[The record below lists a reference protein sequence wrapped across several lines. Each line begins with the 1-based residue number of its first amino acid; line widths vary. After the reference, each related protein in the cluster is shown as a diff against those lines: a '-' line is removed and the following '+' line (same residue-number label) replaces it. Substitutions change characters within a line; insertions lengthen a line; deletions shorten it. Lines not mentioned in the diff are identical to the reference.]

1 MAKFAVNTLEFDKV
15 KTLLA
20 DQAGT
25 SLGRK
30 LALDL
35 VSSSRF
41 EQVKLAQEET
51 AEAVQLLDEG
61 KRLPLGGMT
70 DISPLVKRTRVG
82 SILEPEDFK
91 AIGDTIDGL
100 RHLKQFLLEDTEN
113 APALRDYGPQL
124 GDFSRLSKQL
134 SSALDE
140 KGNIKDNAS
149 VKLQGLR
156 TGILAAKNRVKDK
169 LNSLLHDPNNQKY
182 FQDALVTM
190 REDRYV
196 IPIKQEYRLNFPG
209 VVHDQSAS
217 GATLFVEPMAVVN
230 LNNDIKKY
238 RLEEQAEVERILR
251 TLTGHVGSEAENILS
266 SLDIAAQVD
275 LIGAKAA
282 LAQKL
287 HCCRPMMILQQRLRI
302 TQGRHPLLDQE
313 KVVPLDINLGDDFT
327 TLLITGPNTGGKTVA
342 LKTVGLFALMAQ
354 AGMFVPARE
363 AILPVFGGVYADIG
377 DEQSIEQSLSTFS
390 GHMKKI
396 TGILELAMPHTL
408 VLLDELG
415 AGTDPAEGAALA
427 VAIIEELRRRGVLL
441 MATTH
446 YAELKVFAL
455 ETKGVINASCEFDL
469 ETLRPTY
476 KLSVGVPGK
485 SNAFLISEKLGIPER
500 VIEAAQQHLSAEDKR
515 LDAVLGQLDDLK
527 LQLKESQNE
536 VEELRNEA
544 AHQLDAARKKRDE
557 LIQQGE
563 NELEAARAKA
573 RALAQ
578 QVESKAYALTDELR
592 QIQKDERMSTQQK
605 AQRAREIAKKESEKL
620 FVGTE
625 VVHNPVKEF
634 VPLKEVRVGQEVCIA
649 ELNQLATVLALPDKN
664 GDVLVRA
671 GIIKTKVPLK
681 GLKQPEKL
689 VREPQPKTK
698 AQQRYSRLTGDANRP
713 NGRVE
718 RVQRS
723 AKMECNL
730 LGLTVDEALPEVD
743 SFIDRAI
750 LNGQTV
756 VYLIHGN
763 GTGALRTAIHKHLR
777 GNRMVKSFRLG
788 RYGEGESGVTVVEL
802 K

>member
-342 LKTVGLFALMAQ
+342 LKTVGVFALMAQ

-390 GHMKKI
+390 GHMKNMI
-396 TGILELAMPHTL
+396 SILVEVREGDL
-408 VLLDELG
+408 VLVDEVCV
-415 AGTDPAEGAALA
+415 GTDPTEGAALA
-427 VAIIEELRRRGVLL
+427 MAMIEYLYKKKVLTI
-441 MATTH
+441 MTTH
-446 YAELKVFAL
+446 YSELKTFAY
-455 ETKGVINASCEFDL
+455 EHEGMENASVEFDP

-476 KLSVGVPGK
+476 KLLMGVPGS
-485 SNAFLISEKLGIPER
+485 SNAFYISKRLGLPQGILDEARTFIGEGHSNMER
-500 VIEAAQQHLSAEDKR
+500 VLQNLEGERREYESRKDEISALQREAEYLKNELTRQKQDLEKSRNAILRKAREQADELYRNARRESTSILKELRANQDMVESRKVEQLAELSRKVLNKNFSIDGKPMPEGQGLTSGNA
-515 LDAVLGQLDDLK
+515 AVGKKVYVKKIGQSGTIVALNGKEVTVRIGIMKMNLK
-527 LQLKESQNE
+527 LKDCLLLKEAPSQPRSTHRT
-536 VEELRNEA
+536 L
-544 AHQLDAARKKRDE
+544 KKSTS
-557 LIQQGE
+557 QGH
-563 NELEAARAKA
+563 NLFVK
-573 RALAQ
+573 
-578 QVESKAYALTDELR
+578 
-592 QIQKDERMSTQQK
+592 K
-605 AQRAREIAKKESEKL
+605 AQD
-620 FVGTE
+620 
-625 VVHNPVKEF
+625 
-634 VPLKEVRVGQEVCIA
+634 
-649 ELNQLATVLALPDKN
+649 ATVQI
-664 GDVLVRA
+664 DVR
-671 GIIKTKVPLK
+671 GK
-681 GLKQPEKL
+681 
-689 VREPQPKTK
+689 
-698 AQQRYSRLTGDANRP
+698 
-713 NGRVE
+713 
-718 RVQRS
+718 
-723 AKMECNL
+723 
-730 LGLTVDEALPEVD
+730 TVDEAIPYVD
-743 SFIDRAI
+743 KAIDDALLAGMDRFR
-750 LNGQTV
+750 LV
-756 VYLIHGN
+756 HGK
-763 GTGALRTAIHKHLR
+763 GTGMLRKGLLEYLDQHPNVLKTEMAPLNE
-777 GNRMVKSFRLG
+777 GGFGATLVWVK
-788 RYGEGESGVTVVEL
+788 
-802 K
+802 

>member
-15 KTLLA
+15 KVLLA

-25 SLGRK
+25 SLGRR

-124 GDFSRLSKQL
+124 GDFTRLSKQL

-169 LNSLLHDPNNQKY
+169 LTNILHDPNNQKY

-266 SLDIAAQVD
+266 SLEVAAQVD

-282 LAQKL
+282 LTQKL

-342 LKTVGLFALMAQ
+342 LKTVGVFALMAQ
-354 AGMFVPARE
+354 AGMFVPAQE

-390 GHMKKI
+390 GHMKNMI
-396 TGILELAMPHTL
+396 SILEEVREGDL
-408 VLLDELG
+408 VLVDEVCV
-415 AGTDPAEGAALA
+415 GTDPTEGAALA
-427 VAIIEELRRRGVLL
+427 MAMIEYLYNKKVLTI
-441 MATTH
+441 MTTH
-446 YAELKVFAL
+446 YSELKTFAY
-455 ETKGVINASCEFDL
+455 EHEGMENASVEFDP

-476 KLSVGVPGK
+476 KLLMGVPGS
-485 SNAFLISEKLGIPER
+485 SNAFYISKRLGLPQEILDEAKTFIGEGHSNMER
-500 VIEAAQQHLSAEDKR
+500 VLQNLEGERREYESRKDEIASLQREAEYLKNELTRQKQDLEKSRNAILRKAREQADELYRNARRESTSILKELRANQDMVESRKVEQLAELSRKVLNKNFSIDGKPLPEGQGLTSGNA
-515 LDAVLGQLDDLK
+515 AVGKKVYVKKIGQSGTIVALNGKEVTVRIGIMKMNLK
-527 LQLKESQNE
+527 LKDCLLLKEAPSQPRSTHRT
-536 VEELRNEA
+536 L
-544 AHQLDAARKKRDE
+544 KKSTS
-557 LIQQGE
+557 QGH
-563 NELEAARAKA
+563 NLFVK
-573 RALAQ
+573 
-578 QVESKAYALTDELR
+578 
-592 QIQKDERMSTQQK
+592 K
-605 AQRAREIAKKESEKL
+605 AQD
-620 FVGTE
+620 
-625 VVHNPVKEF
+625 
-634 VPLKEVRVGQEVCIA
+634 
-649 ELNQLATVLALPDKN
+649 ATVQ
-664 GDVLVRA
+664 
-671 GIIKTKVPLK
+671 I
-681 GLKQPEKL
+681 
-689 VREPQPKTK
+689 
-698 AQQRYSRLTGDANRP
+698 DAR
-713 NGRVE
+713 G
-718 RVQRS
+718 
-723 AKMECNL
+723 K
-730 LGLTVDEALPEVD
+730 TVDEAIPYVD
-743 SFIDRAI
+743 KAIDGAPLAGMDRFR
-750 LNGQTV
+750 LV
-756 VYLIHGN
+756 HGK
-763 GTGALRTAIHKHLR
+763 GTGMLRKGLLEYLDQHPNVLKTEMAPLNEGGFGATIVW
-777 GNRMVKSFRLG
+777 VK
-788 RYGEGESGVTVVEL
+788 
-802 K
+802 

>member
-25 SLGRK
+25 SLGR
-30 LALDL
+30 
-35 VSSSRF
+35 
-41 EQVKLAQEET
+41 KLAQEET

-342 LKTVGLFALMAQ
+342 LKTVGVFALMAQ

-390 GHMKKI
+390 GHMKNMI
-396 TGILELAMPHTL
+396 SILDEVREGDL
-408 VLLDELG
+408 VLVDEVCV
-415 AGTDPAEGAALA
+415 GTDPTEGAALA
-427 VAIIEELRRRGVLL
+427 MAMIEYLYKKKVLTI
-441 MATTH
+441 MTTH
-446 YAELKVFAL
+446 YSELKTFAY
-455 ETKGVINASCEFDL
+455 EHEGMENASVEFDP

-476 KLSVGVPGK
+476 KLLMGVPGS
-485 SNAFLISEKLGIPER
+485 SNAFYISKRLGLPQGILDEARTFIGEGHSNMER
-500 VIEAAQQHLSAEDKR
+500 VLQNLEGERREYESRKDEISALQREAEYLKNELTRQKQDLEKSRNAILRKAREQADELYRNARRESTSILKELRANQDMVESRKVEQLAELSRKVLNKNFSIDGKPMPEGQGLTSGNA
-515 LDAVLGQLDDLK
+515 AVGKKVYVKKIGQSGTIVALNGKEVTVRIGIMKMNLK
-527 LQLKESQNE
+527 LKDCLLLKEAPSQPRSTHRT
-536 VEELRNEA
+536 L
-544 AHQLDAARKKRDE
+544 KKSTS
-557 LIQQGE
+557 QGH
-563 NELEAARAKA
+563 NLFVK
-573 RALAQ
+573 
-578 QVESKAYALTDELR
+578 
-592 QIQKDERMSTQQK
+592 K
-605 AQRAREIAKKESEKL
+605 AQD
-620 FVGTE
+620 
-625 VVHNPVKEF
+625 
-634 VPLKEVRVGQEVCIA
+634 
-649 ELNQLATVLALPDKN
+649 ATVQI
-664 GDVLVRA
+664 DVR
-671 GIIKTKVPLK
+671 GK
-681 GLKQPEKL
+681 
-689 VREPQPKTK
+689 
-698 AQQRYSRLTGDANRP
+698 
-713 NGRVE
+713 
-718 RVQRS
+718 
-723 AKMECNL
+723 
-730 LGLTVDEALPEVD
+730 TVDEAIPCVD
-743 SFIDRAI
+743 KAIDDALLAGMDRFR
-750 LNGQTV
+750 LV
-756 VYLIHGN
+756 HGK
-763 GTGALRTAIHKHLR
+763 GTGMLRKGLLEYLDQHPNVLKTEMAPLNEGGFGATIVW
-777 GNRMVKSFRLG
+777 VK
-788 RYGEGESGVTVVEL
+788 
-802 K
+802 

>member
-15 KTLLA
+15 KVLLA

-25 SLGRK
+25 SLGRR

-124 GDFSRLSKQL
+124 GDFTRLSKQL

-169 LNSLLHDPNNQKY
+169 LTNILHDPNNQKY

-266 SLDIAAQVD
+266 SLEVAAQVD

-327 TLLITGPNTGGKTVA
+327 TLLITGPNTGGP
-342 LKTVGLFALMAQ
+342 LSNRQRPSCLLPS
-354 AGMFVPARE
+354 VP
-363 AILPVFGGVYADIG
+363 
-377 DEQSIEQSLSTFS
+377 
-390 GHMKKI
+390 
-396 TGILELAMPHTL
+396 
-408 VLLDELG
+408 
-415 AGTDPAEGAALA
+415 
-427 VAIIEELRRRGVLL
+427 
-441 MATTH
+441 
-446 YAELKVFAL
+446 
-455 ETKGVINASCEFDL
+455 
-469 ETLRPTY
+469 
-476 KLSVGVPGK
+476 
-485 SNAFLISEKLGIPER
+485 
-500 VIEAAQQHLSAEDKR
+500 
-515 LDAVLGQLDDLK
+515 
-527 LQLKESQNE
+527 
-536 VEELRNEA
+536 
-544 AHQLDAARKKRDE
+544 
-557 LIQQGE
+557 
-563 NELEAARAKA
+563 
-573 RALAQ
+573 
-578 QVESKAYALTDELR
+578 
-592 QIQKDERMSTQQK
+592 
-605 AQRAREIAKKESEKL
+605 
-620 FVGTE
+620 
-625 VVHNPVKEF
+625 
-634 VPLKEVRVGQEVCIA
+634 
-649 ELNQLATVLALPDKN
+649 
-664 GDVLVRA
+664 
-671 GIIKTKVPLK
+671 
-681 GLKQPEKL
+681 
-689 VREPQPKTK
+689 
-698 AQQRYSRLTGDANRP
+698 
-713 NGRVE
+713 
-718 RVQRS
+718 
-723 AKMECNL
+723 
-730 LGLTVDEALPEVD
+730 
-743 SFIDRAI
+743 
-750 LNGQTV
+750 
-756 VYLIHGN
+756 
-763 GTGALRTAIHKHLR
+763 
-777 GNRMVKSFRLG
+777 
-788 RYGEGESGVTVVEL
+788 
-802 K
+802 

>member
-342 LKTVGLFALMAQ
+342 LKTVGVFALMAQ
-354 AGMFVPARE
+354 AGMFVPAKE

-390 GHMKKI
+390 GHMKNMI
-396 TGILELAMPHTL
+396 SILDEVREGDL
-408 VLLDELG
+408 VLVDEVCV
-415 AGTDPAEGAALA
+415 GTDPTEGAALA
-427 VAIIEELRRRGVLL
+427 MAMIEYLYKKKVLTI
-441 MATTH
+441 MTTH
-446 YAELKVFAL
+446 YSELKTFAY
-455 ETKGVINASCEFDL
+455 EHEGMENASVEFDP
-469 ETLRPTY
+469 EPLRPTY
-476 KLSVGVPGK
+476 KLLMGVPGS
-485 SNAFLISEKLGIPER
+485 SNAFYISKRLGLPQGILDEARTFIGEGHSNMER
-500 VIEAAQQHLSAEDKR
+500 VLQNLEGERREYESRKDEISALQREAEYLKNELTRQKQDLEKSRNAILRKAREQADELYRNARRESTSILKELRANQDMVESRKVEQLAELSRKVLNKNFSIDGKPMPEGQGLTSGNA
-515 LDAVLGQLDDLK
+515 AVGKKVYVKKIGQSGTIVALNGKEVTVRIGIMKMNLK
-527 LQLKESQNE
+527 LKDCLLLKEAPSQPRSTHRT
-536 VEELRNEA
+536 L
-544 AHQLDAARKKRDE
+544 KKSTS
-557 LIQQGE
+557 QGH
-563 NELEAARAKA
+563 NLFVK
-573 RALAQ
+573 
-578 QVESKAYALTDELR
+578 
-592 QIQKDERMSTQQK
+592 K
-605 AQRAREIAKKESEKL
+605 AQD
-620 FVGTE
+620 
-625 VVHNPVKEF
+625 
-634 VPLKEVRVGQEVCIA
+634 
-649 ELNQLATVLALPDKN
+649 ATVQI
-664 GDVLVRA
+664 DVR
-671 GIIKTKVPLK
+671 GK
-681 GLKQPEKL
+681 
-689 VREPQPKTK
+689 
-698 AQQRYSRLTGDANRP
+698 
-713 NGRVE
+713 
-718 RVQRS
+718 
-723 AKMECNL
+723 
-730 LGLTVDEALPEVD
+730 TVDEAIPYVD
-743 SFIDRAI
+743 KAIDDALLAGMDRFR
-750 LNGQTV
+750 LV
-756 VYLIHGN
+756 HGK
-763 GTGALRTAIHKHLR
+763 GTGMLRKGLLEYLDQHPNVLKTEMAPLNEGGFGATIVW
-777 GNRMVKSFRLG
+777 VK
-788 RYGEGESGVTVVEL
+788 
-802 K
+802 

>member
-15 KTLLA
+15 KVLLA

-25 SLGRK
+25 SLGRR

-124 GDFSRLSKQL
+124 GDFTRLSKQL

-169 LNSLLHDPNNQKY
+169 LTNILHDPNNQKY

-266 SLDIAAQVD
+266 SLEVAAQVD

-342 LKTVGLFALMAQ
+342 LKTVGVFALMAQ
-354 AGMFVPARE
+354 AGMFVPAQE

-390 GHMKKI
+390 GHMKNMI
-396 TGILELAMPHTL
+396 SILEEVREGDL
-408 VLLDELG
+408 VLVDEVCV
-415 AGTDPAEGAALA
+415 GTDPTEGAALA
-427 VAIIEELRRRGVLL
+427 MAMIEYLYNKKVLTI
-441 MATTH
+441 MTTH
-446 YAELKVFAL
+446 YSELKTFAY
-455 ETKGVINASCEFDL
+455 EHEGMENASVEFDP

-476 KLSVGVPGK
+476 KLLMGVPGS
-485 SNAFLISEKLGIPER
+485 SNAFYISKRLGLPQEILDEAKTFIGEGHSNMER
-500 VIEAAQQHLSAEDKR
+500 VLQNLEGERREYESRKDEIASLQREAEYLKNELTRQKQDLEKSRNAILRKAREQADELYRNARRESTSILKELRANQDMVESRKVEQLAELSRKVLNKNFSIDGKPLPEGQGLTSGNA
-515 LDAVLGQLDDLK
+515 AVGKKVYVKKIGQSGTIVALNGKEVTVRIGIMKMNLK
-527 LQLKESQNE
+527 LKDCLLLKEAPSQPRSTHRT
-536 VEELRNEA
+536 L
-544 AHQLDAARKKRDE
+544 KKSTS
-557 LIQQGE
+557 QGH
-563 NELEAARAKA
+563 NLFVK
-573 RALAQ
+573 
-578 QVESKAYALTDELR
+578 
-592 QIQKDERMSTQQK
+592 K
-605 AQRAREIAKKESEKL
+605 AQD
-620 FVGTE
+620 
-625 VVHNPVKEF
+625 
-634 VPLKEVRVGQEVCIA
+634 
-649 ELNQLATVLALPDKN
+649 ATVQI
-664 GDVLVRA
+664 DVR
-671 GIIKTKVPLK
+671 GK
-681 GLKQPEKL
+681 
-689 VREPQPKTK
+689 
-698 AQQRYSRLTGDANRP
+698 
-713 NGRVE
+713 
-718 RVQRS
+718 
-723 AKMECNL
+723 
-730 LGLTVDEALPEVD
+730 TVDEAIPYVD
-743 SFIDRAI
+743 KAIDDALLAGMDRFR
-750 LNGQTV
+750 LV
-756 VYLIHGN
+756 HGK
-763 GTGALRTAIHKHLR
+763 GTGMLRKGLLEYLDQHPNVLKTEMATLNEGGFGATIVW
-777 GNRMVKSFRLG
+777 VK
-788 RYGEGESGVTVVEL
+788 
-802 K
+802 

>member
-70 DISPLVKRTRVG
+70 DISPLVKRTQVG

-342 LKTVGLFALMAQ
+342 LKTVGVFALMAQ
-354 AGMFVPARE
+354 AGMFVPAKE

-390 GHMKKI
+390 GHMKNMI
-396 TGILELAMPHTL
+396 SILDEVREGDL
-408 VLLDELG
+408 VLVDEVCV
-415 AGTDPAEGAALA
+415 GTDPTEGAALA
-427 VAIIEELRRRGVLL
+427 MAMIEYLYKKKVLTI
-441 MATTH
+441 MTTH
-446 YAELKVFAL
+446 YSELKTFAY
-455 ETKGVINASCEFDL
+455 EHEGMENASVEFDP

-476 KLSVGVPGK
+476 KLLMGVPGS
-485 SNAFLISEKLGIPER
+485 SNAFYISKRLGLPQGILDEARTFIGEGHSNMER
-500 VIEAAQQHLSAEDKR
+500 VLQNLEGERREYESRKDEIASLQREAEYLKNELTRQKQDLEKSRNAILRKAREQADELYRNARRESTSILKELRANQDMVESRKVEQLAELSRKVLNKNFSIDGKPMPEGQGLTSGNA
-515 LDAVLGQLDDLK
+515 AVGKKVYVKKIGQSGTIVALNGKEVTVRIGIMKMNLK
-527 LQLKESQNE
+527 LKDCLLLKEAPSQPRSTHRT
-536 VEELRNEA
+536 L
-544 AHQLDAARKKRDE
+544 KKSTS
-557 LIQQGE
+557 QGH
-563 NELEAARAKA
+563 NLFVK
-573 RALAQ
+573 
-578 QVESKAYALTDELR
+578 
-592 QIQKDERMSTQQK
+592 K
-605 AQRAREIAKKESEKL
+605 AQD
-620 FVGTE
+620 
-625 VVHNPVKEF
+625 
-634 VPLKEVRVGQEVCIA
+634 
-649 ELNQLATVLALPDKN
+649 ATVQI
-664 GDVLVRA
+664 DVR
-671 GIIKTKVPLK
+671 GK
-681 GLKQPEKL
+681 
-689 VREPQPKTK
+689 
-698 AQQRYSRLTGDANRP
+698 
-713 NGRVE
+713 
-718 RVQRS
+718 
-723 AKMECNL
+723 
-730 LGLTVDEALPEVD
+730 TVDEAIPCVD
-743 SFIDRAI
+743 KAIDDALLAGMDRFR
-750 LNGQTV
+750 LV
-756 VYLIHGN
+756 HGK
-763 GTGALRTAIHKHLR
+763 GTGMLRKGLLEYLDQHPNVLKTEMAPLNEGGFGATIVW
-777 GNRMVKSFRLG
+777 VK
-788 RYGEGESGVTVVEL
+788 
-802 K
+802 

>member
-282 LAQKL
+282 LAALPTSGKVRQREIHLPGALEHRRPGKIVKL
-287 HCCRPMMILQQRLRI
+287 LAFVAQAKAGDVVIAVGIHVSVAAALDVGQDVSINVLILCVAGNVVGGGADFSQSAVGQLNI
-302 TQGRHPLLDQE
+302 IGQSDDGLVGRHGQAQLAGGVESTDNGVDLSFTGVSQRSSGRLVDDT
-313 KVVPLDINLGDDFT
+313 LDIQAGNGACVLGGLTLAVVEVSRYGDDGFGDFFT
-327 TLLITGPNTGGKTVA
+327 QIPFRIALHLFQDHGGNLFRRVVLAIDGHSVFGAHVPFDGADGPFR
-342 LKTVGLFALMAQ
+342 VGYSLAFGQLAYQ
-354 AGMFVPARE
+354 SF
-363 AILPVFGGVYADIG
+363 PVFRKANHGRSQPAAFLSGDNRRFAAFHHSDYGVGGPQVNTNNLRHN
-377 DEQSIEQSLSTFS
+377 EFLLSN
-390 GHMKKI
+390 
-396 TGILELAMPHTL
+396 LELSIVQH
-408 VLLDELG
+408 VVFSHCG
-415 AGTDPAEGAALA
+415 QPAPWNDG
-427 VAIIEELRRRGVLL
+427 
-441 MATTH
+441 
-446 YAELKVFAL
+446 
-455 ETKGVINASCEFDL
+455 
-469 ETLRPTY
+469 
-476 KLSVGVPGK
+476 
-485 SNAFLISEKLGIPER
+485 
-500 VIEAAQQHLSAEDKR
+500 
-515 LDAVLGQLDDLK
+515 
-527 LQLKESQNE
+527 
-536 VEELRNEA
+536 
-544 AHQLDAARKKRDE
+544 
-557 LIQQGE
+557 
-563 NELEAARAKA
+563 
-573 RALAQ
+573 
-578 QVESKAYALTDELR
+578 
-592 QIQKDERMSTQQK
+592 
-605 AQRAREIAKKESEKL
+605 
-620 FVGTE
+620 
-625 VVHNPVKEF
+625 
-634 VPLKEVRVGQEVCIA
+634 
-649 ELNQLATVLALPDKN
+649 
-664 GDVLVRA
+664 
-671 GIIKTKVPLK
+671 
-681 GLKQPEKL
+681 
-689 VREPQPKTK
+689 
-698 AQQRYSRLTGDANRP
+698 
-713 NGRVE
+713 
-718 RVQRS
+718 
-723 AKMECNL
+723 
-730 LGLTVDEALPEVD
+730 
-743 SFIDRAI
+743 
-750 LNGQTV
+750 
-756 VYLIHGN
+756 
-763 GTGALRTAIHKHLR
+763 
-777 GNRMVKSFRLG
+777 
-788 RYGEGESGVTVVEL
+788 
-802 K
+802 

>member
-15 KTLLA
+15 KALLA

-124 GDFSRLSKQL
+124 GDFTRLSKQL

-302 TQGRHPLLDQE
+302 TQGRHPLLGQE

-342 LKTVGLFALMAQ
+342 LKTVGVFALMAQ
-354 AGMFVPARE
+354 AGMFVPAKE
-363 AILPVFGGVYADIG
+363 AILPVFEGVYADIG

-390 GHMKKI
+390 GHMKNMI
-396 TGILELAMPHTL
+396 SILEEVREGDL
-408 VLLDELG
+408 VLVDEVCV
-415 AGTDPAEGAALA
+415 GTDPTEGAALA
-427 VAIIEELRRRGVLL
+427 MAMIEYLYEKKVLTI
-441 MATTH
+441 MTTH
-446 YAELKVFAL
+446 YSELKTFAY
-455 ETKGVINASCEFDL
+455 EHEGMENASVEFDP

-476 KLSVGVPGK
+476 KLLMGVPGS
-485 SNAFLISEKLGIPER
+485 SNAFYISKRLGLPQEILDEAKTFIGEGHSNMER
-500 VIEAAQQHLSAEDKR
+500 VLQNLEGERREYESRKDEIASLQREAEYLKNELTRQKQDLEKSRNAILRKAREQADELYRNARRESTSILKELRANQDMVESRKVEQLAELSRKVLNKNFSIDGKPMPEGQGLTSGNA
-515 LDAVLGQLDDLK
+515 AVGKKVYVKKIGQSGTIVALNGKEVTVRIGIMKMNLK
-527 LQLKESQNE
+527 LKDCLLLKEAPSQPRSTHRT
-536 VEELRNEA
+536 L
-544 AHQLDAARKKRDE
+544 KKSTS
-557 LIQQGE
+557 QGH
-563 NELEAARAKA
+563 NLFVK
-573 RALAQ
+573 
-578 QVESKAYALTDELR
+578 
-592 QIQKDERMSTQQK
+592 K
-605 AQRAREIAKKESEKL
+605 AQD
-620 FVGTE
+620 
-625 VVHNPVKEF
+625 
-634 VPLKEVRVGQEVCIA
+634 
-649 ELNQLATVLALPDKN
+649 ATVQI
-664 GDVLVRA
+664 DVR
-671 GIIKTKVPLK
+671 GK
-681 GLKQPEKL
+681 
-689 VREPQPKTK
+689 
-698 AQQRYSRLTGDANRP
+698 
-713 NGRVE
+713 
-718 RVQRS
+718 
-723 AKMECNL
+723 
-730 LGLTVDEALPEVD
+730 TVDEAIPYVD
-743 SFIDRAI
+743 KAIDDALLAGMDRFR
-750 LNGQTV
+750 LV
-756 VYLIHGN
+756 HGK
-763 GTGALRTAIHKHLR
+763 GTGMLRKGLLEYLDQHPNVLKTEMAPLNEGGFGATIVW
-777 GNRMVKSFRLG
+777 VK
-788 RYGEGESGVTVVEL
+788 
-802 K
+802 

>member
-70 DISPLVKRTRVG
+70 DISPLVKRTQVG

-342 LKTVGLFALMAQ
+342 LKTVGVFALMAQ
-354 AGMFVPARE
+354 AGMFVPAKE

-390 GHMKKI
+390 GHMKNMI
-396 TGILELAMPHTL
+396 SILDEVREGDL
-408 VLLDELG
+408 VLVDEVCV
-415 AGTDPAEGAALA
+415 GTDPTEGAALA
-427 VAIIEELRRRGVLL
+427 MAMIEYLYKKKVLTI
-441 MATTH
+441 MTTH
-446 YAELKVFAL
+446 YSELKTFAY
-455 ETKGVINASCEFDL
+455 EHEGMENASVEFDP

-476 KLSVGVPGK
+476 KLLMGVPGS
-485 SNAFLISEKLGIPER
+485 SNAFYISKRLGLPQGILDEARTFIGEGHSNMER
-500 VIEAAQQHLSAEDKR
+500 VLQNLEGERREYESRKDEISALQREAEYLKNELTRQKQDLEKSRNAILRKAREQADELYRNARRESTSILKELRANQDMVESRKVEQLAELSRKVLNKNFSIDGKPMPEGQGLTSGNA
-515 LDAVLGQLDDLK
+515 AVGKKVYVKKIGQSGTIVALNGKEVTVRIGIMKMNLK
-527 LQLKESQNE
+527 LKDCLLLKEAPSQPRSTHRT
-536 VEELRNEA
+536 L
-544 AHQLDAARKKRDE
+544 KKSTS
-557 LIQQGE
+557 QGH
-563 NELEAARAKA
+563 NLFVK
-573 RALAQ
+573 
-578 QVESKAYALTDELR
+578 
-592 QIQKDERMSTQQK
+592 K
-605 AQRAREIAKKESEKL
+605 AQD
-620 FVGTE
+620 
-625 VVHNPVKEF
+625 
-634 VPLKEVRVGQEVCIA
+634 
-649 ELNQLATVLALPDKN
+649 ATVQI
-664 GDVLVRA
+664 DVR
-671 GIIKTKVPLK
+671 GK
-681 GLKQPEKL
+681 
-689 VREPQPKTK
+689 
-698 AQQRYSRLTGDANRP
+698 
-713 NGRVE
+713 
-718 RVQRS
+718 
-723 AKMECNL
+723 
-730 LGLTVDEALPEVD
+730 TVDEAIPCVD
-743 SFIDRAI
+743 KAIDDALLAGMDRFR
-750 LNGQTV
+750 LV
-756 VYLIHGN
+756 HGK
-763 GTGALRTAIHKHLR
+763 GTGMLRKGLLEYLDQHPNVLKTEMAPLNEGGFGATIVW
-777 GNRMVKSFRLG
+777 VK
-788 RYGEGESGVTVVEL
+788 
-802 K
+802 